1 MSLASLAV
9 FASLNGSAYPCTL
22 RATQFPA
29 LVLRAIS
36 LTILVIAFRWICATG
51 RPGSCASGGGV
62 ALFQSNPDTRTRK
75 FASKRHIV
83 PSPKIMTAPAHPGK
97 VAIYGKHVWGALL
110 VFRLNRR
117 R

>member
-9 FASLNGSAYPCTL
+9 FSSLNGSAYPCTL

-29 LVLRAIS
+29 LVLRAIL

-75 FASKRHIV
+75 AGPRATDAVLHWSKQGKAHKEGMSHFTDGSSITLHSSRRH
-83 PSPKIMTAPAHPGK
+83 S
-97 VAIYGKHVWGALL
+97 
-110 VFRLNRR
+110 RS
-117 R
+117 